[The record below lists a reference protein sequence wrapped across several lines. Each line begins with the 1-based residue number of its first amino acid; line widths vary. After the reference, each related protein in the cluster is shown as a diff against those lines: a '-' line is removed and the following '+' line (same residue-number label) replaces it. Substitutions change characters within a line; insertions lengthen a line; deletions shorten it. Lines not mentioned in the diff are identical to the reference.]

1 MQKIQRFS
9 HLVENVLSMP
19 FSENVLPDKS
29 IQIDVHVLEHQID
42 VLVVLCLDDLFQFDD
57 IGVTQF
63 HQKHDFP
70 VSPLSISG
78 VIESIEVFL
87 EGFYFMSFLVSDL
100 PDVTVG
106 TTSYLFNYVET
117 SQNMRLYV
125 LTH

>member
-1 MQKIQRFS
+1 M
-9 HLVENVLSMP
+9 
-19 FSENVLPDKS
+19 
-29 IQIDVHVLEHQID
+29 LEHQID

-57 IGVTQF
+57 VGVTQF
-63 HQKHDFP
+63 HQKHDLP

-78 VIESIEVFL
+78 VIKSIEVFF
-87 EGFYFMSFLVSDL
+87 EGFYFVSFLVSDF
-100 PDVTVG
+100 PNVTVG